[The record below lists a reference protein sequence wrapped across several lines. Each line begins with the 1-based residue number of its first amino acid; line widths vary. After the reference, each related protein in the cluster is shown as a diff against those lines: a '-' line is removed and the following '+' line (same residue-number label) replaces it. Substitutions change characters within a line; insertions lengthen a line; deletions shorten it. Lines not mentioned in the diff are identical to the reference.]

1 MTIGVIDRNRCCFG
15 IQPHDDSD
23 ALAQVLVG
31 EANCVADEELF
42 TLRSRRR
49 CRFNVGL
56 SSRSFR
62 DDRRIE
68 HAPTASSCTVLN
80 HRLGLPEF
88 DYGASCRR
96 PERVI
101 TDVVDGHPQMQA
113 LTYFKNTSRV
123 VKHFADSEV
132 EAI

>member
-1 MTIGVIDRNRCCFG
+1 MTIGVIDGNRCCFG

-68 HAPTASSCTVLN
+68 HAPTASSCAVLN
-80 HRLGLPEF
+80 HCLCLPEF
-88 DYGASCRR
+88 DYGALCRR
-96 PERVI
+96 PKRIVA
-101 TDVVDGHPQMQA
+101 DVVDGHPQC
-113 LTYFKNTSRV
+113 RR
-123 VKHFADSEV
+123 
-132 EAI
+132 